1 MPVDG
6 DAMSPVGFP
15 PGFASGPGEADAAL
29 TLRCLLGITPRVL
42 HGLIWQVGS
51 ASEAVRAIA
60 GGRAGSDN
68 DRAFL
73 RGIVPAEVR
82 RRLVEAGARV
92 ALPGDPE
99 YWPAFARLADPPV
112 GVFLRG
118 RPLRLGHRRVALVG
132 SRRPSRLGVDVA
144 RDLGRGVT
152 KAGLIVVSG
161 GAIGIDARAHEAAL
175 DVGGTT
181 VAVLGSGID
190 VDYPATNRDLL
201 RTIAERGTLVSE
213 YPPGVPAEPFRFPAR
228 NRLIAG
234 LSMGVVIVEGGSR
247 SGTRSTAEYA
257 VQLGL
262 DVFAVPGP
270 VTSPL
275 SEAPHELIRDGAR
288 LIRGPADLLEDLGFE
303 AMQVEAVS
311 LDGLPAAEAAI
322 LATLREPMLPDAV
335 SRAAGLSIPETMG
348 ALVRLEIRG
357 LVQGNGGRYRRT
369 VELAAAAASDEA
381 GEPDA
386 ELDGGSGPPPSG

>member
-1 MPVDG
+1 
-6 DAMSPVGFP
+6 
-15 PGFASGPGEADAAL
+15 
-29 TLRCLLGITPRVL
+29 LLGITPRVL
-42 HGLIWQVGS
+42 HELIWQVGS

-60 GGRAGSDN
+60 GGVAGSDN
-68 DRAFL
+68 DRTFL
-73 RGIVPAEVR
+73 RDLVPAEVR
-82 RRLVEAGARV
+82 RRLVEANARFAV
-92 ALPGDPE
+92 PADPE

-132 SRRPSRLGVDVA
+132 SRRPSRLGVEVA

-152 KAGLIVVSG
+152 AAGLVVVSG

-201 RTIAERGTLVSE
+201 RSIAQRGTLVSE

-234 LSMGVVIVEGGSR
+234 LSIGVVIVEGGAR
-247 SGTRSTAEYA
+247 SGTRSTADYA

-303 AMQVEAVS
+303 ATQVEAVS
-311 LDGLPAAEAAI
+311 LDGLPAAEGGVLAA
-322 LATLREPMLPDAV
+322 LREPMLPDAV
-335 SRAAGLSIPETMG
+335 SRVAGLSIPDTVA

-369 VELAAAAASDEA
+369 VQLAAEA
-381 GEPDA
+381 PRGPGEPDA
-386 ELDGGSGPPPSG
+386 ELEGESGPPPSG

>member
-1 MPVDG
+1 MRVEG
-6 DAMSPVGFP
+6 DATSPAGFP
-15 PGFASGPGEADAAL
+15 PGFGTDPGEADAAL

-51 ASEAVRAIA
+51 ASEAVRAI
-60 GGRAGSDN
+60 GGGVAGSDN

-73 RGIVPAEVR
+73 REFVPAEVR
-82 RRLVEAGARV
+82 RRLVETGARF

-152 KAGLIVVSG
+152 TAGLIVVSG

-201 RTIAERGTLVSE
+201 RTIAQRGTLVSE

-234 LSMGVVIVEGGSR
+234 LSIGVVIVEGGAR
-247 SGTRSTAEYA
+247 SGTRSTADYA

-303 AMQVEAVS
+303 AMEVEAVS
-311 LDGLPAAEAAI
+311 LDGLPAAEGAI
-322 LATLREPMLPDAV
+322 LAALREPMLPDAV

-357 LVQGNGGRYRRT
+357 LVQGSGGRYRRT
-369 VELAAAAASDEA
+369 VQLATEAAGEP

-386 ELDGGSGPPPSG
+386 ELEGDSGPPPSG

>member
-1 MPVDG
+1 VRAEG
-6 DAMSPVGFP
+6 DATSPTGFP
-15 PGFASGPGEADAAL
+15 PGFAADAGEADAAL
-29 TLRCLLGITPRVL
+29 SLRCLLGITPRVL
-42 HGLIWQVGS
+42 HDLIWQVGS
-51 ASEAVRAIA
+51 ASEAVGAIA
-60 GGRAGSDN
+60 GGVAGSDN
-68 DRAFL
+68 DRTCL
-73 RGIVPAEVR
+73 RDVVPAEVR
-82 RRLVEAGARV
+82 RRLVEADARFV
-92 ALPGDPE
+92 PPGDPE

-132 SRRPSRLGVDVA
+132 SRRPSRLGVEVA

-152 KAGLIVVSG
+152 AAGLVVVSG

-201 RTIAERGTLVSE
+201 RSIVQRGTLVSE

-234 LSMGVVIVEGGSR
+234 LSIGVVIVEGGAR
-247 SGTRSTAEYA
+247 SGTRSTADYA
-257 VQLGL
+257 MQLGL

-311 LDGLPAAEAAI
+311 LDGLPAAEGEVLEA
-322 LATLREPMLPDAV
+322 LREPMLPDAV
-335 SRAAGLSIPETMG
+335 SRAAGLSIPDTVG

-369 VELAAAAASDEA
+369 VELATEA
-381 GEPDA
+381 PGEPDEPHA
-386 ELDGGSGPPPSG
+386 ELEGGNGPPPSG

>member
-1 MPVDG
+1 
-6 DAMSPVGFP
+6 
-15 PGFASGPGEADAAL
+15 
-29 TLRCLLGITPRVL
+29 
-42 HGLIWQVGS
+42 
-51 ASEAVRAIA
+51 
-60 GGRAGSDN
+60 
-68 DRAFL
+68 
-73 RGIVPAEVR
+73 
-82 RRLVEAGARV
+82 
-92 ALPGDPE
+92 
-99 YWPAFARLADPPV
+99 
-112 GVFLRG
+112 
-118 RPLRLGHRRVALVG
+118 VALVG

-152 KAGLIVVSG
+152 AAGLVVVSG

-175 DVGGTT
+175 GVGGTT

-201 RTIAERGTLVSE
+201 RSIAQRGTLVSE

-234 LSMGVVIVEGGSR
+234 LSIGVVIVEGGAR
-247 SGTRSTAEYA
+247 SGTRSTADYA

-311 LDGLPAAEAAI
+311 LDGLPAAEGEVLAA
-322 LATLREPMLPDAV
+322 LREPMLPDAV
-335 SRAAGLSIPETMG
+335 SRTAGLSIPETVA

-369 VELAAAAASDEA
+369 VQLATEA
-381 GEPDA
+381 TGGPGEPDA
-386 ELDGGSGPPPSG
+386 ELEGGSGPPPSG

>member
-1 MPVDG
+1 
-6 DAMSPVGFP
+6 
-15 PGFASGPGEADAAL
+15 
-29 TLRCLLGITPRVL
+29 LLGITPRVL
-42 HGLIWQVGS
+42 RDLIWQVGS

-60 GGRAGSDN
+60 GGVAGSDN

-73 RGIVPAEVR
+73 RDLVPAEVR
-82 RRLVEAGARV
+82 RRVVEADARF

-132 SRRPSRLGVDVA
+132 SRRPSRLGVEVA

-152 KAGLIVVSG
+152 AAGLVVVSG

-175 DVGGTT
+175 GVGGTT
-181 VAVLGSGID
+181 VAVLGSGYRRRLPGDQPGPAAID
-190 VDYPATNRDLL
+190 RAARHVGQRISARRAGGTVPFPGAQPAHRGPVHRGCDRRGWCPQRHPEHGGL
-201 RTIAERGTLVSE
+201 RG
-213 YPPGVPAEPFRFPAR
+213 PAR
-228 NRLIAG
+228 
-234 LSMGVVIVEGGSR
+234 SR
-247 SGTRSTAEYA
+247 C
-257 VQLGL
+257 VC
-262 DVFAVPGP
+262 GP
-270 VTSPL
+270 R
-275 SEAPHELIRDGAR
+275 ELIRDGAR

-311 LDGLPAAEAAI
+311 LDGLPAAEGEVLAA
-322 LATLREPMLPDAV
+322 LREPMLPDAV
-335 SRAAGLSIPETMG
+335 SRAARLSIPETVA

-369 VELAAAAASDEA
+369 VQLAAEAAGGP

-386 ELDGGSGPPPSG
+386 ELEGGSGPPPSG

>member
-1 MPVDG
+1 
-6 DAMSPVGFP
+6 
-15 PGFASGPGEADAAL
+15 
-29 TLRCLLGITPRVL
+29 
-42 HGLIWQVGS
+42 
-51 ASEAVRAIA
+51 
-60 GGRAGSDN
+60 
-68 DRAFL
+68 
-73 RGIVPAEVR
+73 
-82 RRLVEAGARV
+82 
-92 ALPGDPE
+92 
-99 YWPAFARLADPPV
+99 
-112 GVFLRG
+112 
-118 RPLRLGHRRVALVG
+118 
-132 SRRPSRLGVDVA
+132 
-144 RDLGRGVT
+144 VT

-201 RTIAERGTLVSE
+201 RTIAERGTVVSE

-234 LSMGVVIVEGGSR
+234 LSIGVVIVEGGAR
-247 SGTRSTAEYA
+247 SGTRSTADYA

-275 SEAPHELIRDGAR
+275 TEAPHELIRDGAR

-303 AMQVEAVS
+303 ALEVEGVS
-311 LDGLPAAEAAI
+311 LDGLPAAEGAI
-322 LATLREPMLPDAV
+322 LAALREPMLPDAL

-348 ALVRLEIRG
+348 AVARLEIRG
-357 LVQGNGGRYRRT
+357 LVEGNGGRYRRT
-369 VELAAAAASDEA
+369 VQLATETAGEP

-386 ELDGGSGPPPSG
+386 EPEGRSGPPPSG